1 MPTGHHREFAE
12 QICREQLTGK
22 VELNGRWVY
31 DWATDTSGPH
41 DYGDC
46 MAMAYALAAANDIGT
61 GGGNGPRKKK
71 LARTVIGGRNI
82 GG

>member
-1 MPTGHHREFAE
+1 
-12 QICREQLTGK
+12 
-22 VELNGRWVY
+22 VY

-46 MAMAYALAAANDIGT
+46 MAMAYALAAVNDIGT

-71 LARTVIGGRNI
+71 QNKHKGVTVINI
-82 GG
+82 